1 MPKPFDHWTV
11 LPHGPVATVADNIR
25 TVVGT
30 IHMPLMDL
38 PRRMTI
44 VRTAGRRLIVY
55 SAIALDDE
63 EMATLES
70 FGTFAYLVVPSDK
83 HRLDAR
89 IWKDRYPTLT
99 VVAPRGAREKVE
111 QVVPVDTTEPR
122 FDDPN
127 VEFTEVGGTREREA
141 ALVVRTPTGTTLVL
155 NDVIGNI
162 HDGKGVGGWLL
173 HVAGFAGETAQIPR
187 VVKSTVVDD
196 EKALR
201 AQLLEWAAIESLERI
216 LVSHGA
222 PIEGNVRQILRDVAD
237 TLH

>member
-1 MPKPFDHWTV
+1 MPRPFDHWTV
-11 LPHGPVATVADNIR
+11 LPHGPLASVADNIR

-38 PRRMTI
+38 PRRMTV
-44 VRTAGRRLIVY
+44 VRTAGRRLIVF
-55 SAIALDDE
+55 SAIALRED

-70 FGTFAYLVVPSDK
+70 FGTFAYLIVPSDK

-89 IWKDRYPTLT
+89 VWKDRYPTLT

-173 HVAGFAGETAQIPR
+173 QAAGFAGESAQVPR
-187 VVKSTVVDD
+187 VVKSMVVDD

-222 PIEGNVRQILRDVAD
+222 PIEGDVRQILRDVAG

>member
-1 MPKPFDHWTV
+1 MPRPFDHWTV
-11 LPHGPVATVADNIR
+11 LPHSPLASVADNIR

-38 PRRMTI
+38 PRRMTV
-44 VRTAGRRLIVY
+44 VRMAGRRLIVY
-55 SAIALDDE
+55 SAIALGDE
-63 EMATLES
+63 EMAALES
-70 FGTFAYLVVPSDK
+70 FGDFAYLIVPSDK

-89 IWKDRYPTLT
+89 IWKNRYPALT

-111 QVVPVDTTEPR
+111 KVVPVDTTEPR
-122 FDDPN
+122 FGDPT

-173 HVAGFAGETAQIPR
+173 HVAGFAGEKAQGPR
-187 VVKSTVVDD
+187 VVQRSVVDG
-196 EKALR
+196 E
-201 AQLLEWAAIESLERI
+201 E
-216 LVSHGA
+216 
-222 PIEGNVRQILRDVAD
+222 
-237 TLH
+237 